1 MTIKKG
7 ETIFFSILA
16 AIGAAIFVG
25 AMQTQSFIE
34 EPVSA
39 SKYGMV
45 VSGLLII
52 VSLIRI
58 IQNIAT
64 MKKDAG
70 KKVTVSYPKLVVIM
84 GVLMIVYSFGITK
97 IGYFTSTFVL
107 TWISLVMLS
116 GQKQKKDIIRYAV
129 FAVVFCLFL
138 YLMFQL
144 MGVYLPNTPLI

>member
-25 AMQTQSFIE
+25 AMQTKSFIE

-45 VSGLLII
+45 VSGLLIL

-58 IQNIAT
+58 IQNITA

-70 KKVTVSYPKLVVIM
+70 KKVTVSYLKLVLIM

-107 TWISLVMLS
+107 SWISLVILS
-116 GQKQKKDIIRYAV
+116 GQKQKKDIIKYAV

>member
-25 AMQTQSFIE
+25 AMQTKSFIE

-45 VSGLLII
+45 VSGLLIL

-58 IQNIAT
+58 IQNIAA

-70 KKVTVSYPKLVVIM
+70 KKVTVSYLKLVLIM

-107 TWISLVMLS
+107 TWISLVILS
-116 GQKQKKDIIRYAV
+116 GQKQKKDIIKYAV

>member
-7 ETIFFSILA
+7 ETIFFSVLA
-16 AIGAAIFVG
+16 IIGAAVFVG
-25 AMQTQSFIE
+25 AMQTQSFID
-34 EPVSA
+34 EPVTA

-45 VSGLLII
+45 VSGLLIA
-52 VSLIRI
+52 VCLIRI
-58 IQNIAT
+58 AQNVLT

-70 KKVTVSYPKLVVIM
+70 AMISVTYPALVAIM

-107 TWISLVMLS
+107 SWIALVMLS
-116 GQKQKKDIIRYAV
+116 GQKQKKDIVKYAV
-129 FAVVFCLFL
+129 FSVVFCLFL
-138 YLMFQL
+138 FAMFQI

>member
-1 MTIKKG
+1 MTVKKG

-16 AIGAAIFVG
+16 AIGIAVFFG
-25 AMQTQSFIE
+25 AMQTQAFIE
-34 EPVSA
+34 EPVTA
-39 SKYGMV
+39 SLYGMV
-45 VSGLLII
+45 VSGLL
-52 VSLIRI
+52 VAVCLIRI
-58 IQNIAT
+58 AQNIMT

-70 KKVTVSYPKLVVIM
+70 AKISITYPKLVIIM

-107 TWISLVMLS
+107 SWISLIMLS
-116 GQKQKKDIIRYAV
+116 GQKTKKDIIKYAV

-138 YLMFQL
+138 FVMFQV

>member
-1 MTIKKG
+1 MTVKKG

-16 AIGAAIFVG
+16 AIGIAVFFG
-25 AMQTQSFIE
+25 AMQTQAFIE
-34 EPVSA
+34 EPVTA
-39 SKYGMV
+39 SLYGMV
-45 VSGLLII
+45 VSGLL
-52 VSLIRI
+52 VAVCLIRI
-58 IQNIAT
+58 VQNIMT

-70 KKVTVSYPKLVVIM
+70 AKISITYPKLVIIM

-107 TWISLVMLS
+107 SWISLIMLS
-116 GQKQKKDIIRYAV
+116 GQKTKKDIIKYAV

-138 YLMFQL
+138 FVMFQV